1 MEIKE
6 EILDQ
11 MIDYMEKMKFVEMN
25 DMSVQI
31 GEYKGYKVRVML
43 RKPEEEQELGGTRK
57 S

>member
-6 EILDQ
+6 ETLDQ

-43 RKPEEEQELGGTRK
+43 RKPEEEQELGGTRRI
-57 S
+57 

>member
-11 MIDYMEKMKFVEMN
+11 MIDFMEKMESVNAN
-25 DMSVQI
+25 DLSVQI
-31 GEYKGYKVRVML
+31 GEYKGYEVRVMV
-43 RKPEEEQELGGTRK
+43 RKPKEEN